1 MRFHLL
7 SLGCPKNTVESEG
20 LTGLL
25 HRAGYEP
32 TDHPEEADILI
43 VNTCGFIDSARAE
56 SQAVLRELAETK
68 APDQY
73 LVAAGCMAERYGPEM
88 ARLVPSLDG
97 IIGTRRSRE
106 IVALVE
112 GLLADHR
119 PGVLH
124 QLPPPGPRHP
134 PVHPLARQCAGVATA
149 YVKIA
154 EGCDAPCAFCAIP
167 QIKGAFRSKPK
178 EAILTEVRELAEQ
191 GIKEIILI
199 AQDTTAYGRDWE
211 QKHALAPLI
220 SDIVMAVPALPW
232 LRIMYTYPQ
241 HVSAQLIEVM
251 ASNDQVCHYLDL
263 PLQHAHPEVLRRMN
277 RPHDIEHVHSL
288 IERLRKAMPDIAL
301 RTSFIVGYPGET
313 EDEFQ
318 TLLEFMNEI
327 AFDRIGVFTYSREQG
342 TKAAEL
348 REQLSQPIKED
359 RYQRAMTLQQ
369 GISLRK
375 NQEFIGRELQVLV
388 EGVGNGISVGR
399 SYRDAPEVDGMVL
412 IRGELP
418 TNEFASVRITEALEY
433 DLVGRI
439 E

>member
-1 MRFHLL
+1 
-7 SLGCPKNTVESEG
+7 
-20 LTGLL
+20 
-25 HRAGYEP
+25 
-32 TDHPEEADILI
+32 
-43 VNTCGFIDSARAE
+43 
-56 SQAVLRELAETK
+56 
-68 APDQY
+68 
-73 LVAAGCMAERYGPEM
+73 
-88 ARLVPSLDG
+88 
-97 IIGTRRSRE
+97 
-106 IVALVE
+106 
-112 GLLADHR
+112 
-119 PGVLH
+119 
-124 QLPPPGPRHP
+124 
-134 PVHPLARQCAGVATA
+134 
-149 YVKIA
+149 
-154 EGCDAPCAFCAIP
+154 
-167 QIKGAFRSKPK
+167 
-178 EAILTEVRELAEQ
+178 
-191 GIKEIILI
+191 
-199 AQDTTAYGRDWE
+199 
-211 QKHALAPLI
+211 
-220 SDIVMAVPALPW
+220 
-232 LRIMYTYPQ
+232 MYTYPQ

-412 IRGELP
+412 IRGGLP

-433 DLVGRI
+433 DLVGHI